1 MVPPDLHMSEHTQV
15 KTVTL
20 CNVITTI
27 LIILILLLI
36 LIIIIAPLKTELT
49 N

>member
-20 CNVITTI
+20 CIVIITI
-27 LIILILLLI
+27 LIILIL

>member
-1 MVPPDLHMSEHTQV
+1 MVPPGLHMSEHTQV

-20 CNVITTI
+20 CIVIITI
-27 LIILILLLI
+27 LIILILLI
-36 LIIIIAPLKTELT
+36 LIIITPLKTELT

>member
-20 CNVITTI
+20 CIVIITI
-27 LIILILLLI
+27 LIILILLL
-36 LIIIIAPLKTELT
+36 IIIAPLKTELT

>member
-1 MVPPDLHMSEHTQV
+1 MVPPDLYMSEHTQV

-20 CNVITTI
+20 CIVIITI
-27 LIILILLLI
+27 LIILILLL
-36 LIIIIAPLKTELT
+36 IIIAPLKTELT